1 MDSEKQLKK
10 LEGILSLLETD
21 RASTDEVAEA
31 FEAVFEIIKDIK
43 DQLDQEIK
51 TNKGEMDDLFTGTI
65 AEVNKI
71 QHRLENYV
79 ERIENKMGVD
89 NESIRKQLLKEVN
102 SLRDLIPTLP
112 DLTYL
117 EDKIKEVEA
126 KIPKIPEIIP
136 PDTGEIIVD
145 KINELPTDNDKLK
158 IDAKHIKNLPKS
170 GSTHLFGGGR
180 QDVWHTGDGTTM
192 HKLSVQATA
201 PENPAT
207 NDLWVDTS

>member
-1 MDSEKQLKK
+1 MNPEKQLKK
-10 LEGILSLLETD
+10 LEGILSILETD
-21 RASTDEVAEA
+21 NASTDEVAQA
-31 FEAVFEIIKDIK
+31 FEAVFEIIKVIK

-51 TNKGEMDDLFTGTI
+51 TNKSEMDDLFTGTI
-65 AEVNKI
+65 AELK
-71 QHRLENYV
+71 RLEN
-79 ERIENKMGVD
+79 RIVKVNDRLEEKMGVD

-117 EDKIKEVEA
+117 EDRIAEVEA
-126 KIPKIPEIIP
+126 KIPTIPEITP
-136 PDTGEIIVD
+136 ETGEMIVD

-201 PENPAT
+201 PENPAV